1 MLSISCPNCGPRSVE
16 EYRFGGEFPTV
27 PDAVTDPAQRNVD
40 YVWFFDNVEGTA
52 KERWFHDSGCRRWFT
67 VKRDTVA
74 DEVLEVTVGYEQP

>member
-27 PDAVTDPAQRNVD
+27 PDSVTDPEARNVD

-52 KERWFHDSGCRRWFT
+52 KERWFHDGGCRRWFT
-67 VKRDTVA
+67 VARDTIA
-74 DEVLEVTVGYEQP
+74 DAVLEVSVGYGPS